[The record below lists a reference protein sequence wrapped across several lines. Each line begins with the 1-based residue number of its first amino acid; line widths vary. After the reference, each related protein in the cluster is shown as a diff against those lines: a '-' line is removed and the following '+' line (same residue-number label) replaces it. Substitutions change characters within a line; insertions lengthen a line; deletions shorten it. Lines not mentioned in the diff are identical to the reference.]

1 MASDSSNCNSSPA
14 AIRQL
19 EETLSSFTLNL
30 AHSIVRSQGDCI
42 PESMVARVGVWVPV
56 VCDGF
61 VRFVDIQPL
70 CVQLGVCGDTV
81 CQAKHLCIVAVQ
93 EAQQHQIQGRIQAL
107 R

>member
-42 PESMVARVGVWVPV
+42 PESMVTS
-56 VCDGF
+56 
-61 VRFVDIQPL
+61 DIFSRHAWAS
-70 CVQLGVCGDTV
+70 G
-81 CQAKHLCIVAVQ
+81 CQSSAMDLY
-93 EAQQHQIQGRIQAL
+93 AL
-107 R
+107 